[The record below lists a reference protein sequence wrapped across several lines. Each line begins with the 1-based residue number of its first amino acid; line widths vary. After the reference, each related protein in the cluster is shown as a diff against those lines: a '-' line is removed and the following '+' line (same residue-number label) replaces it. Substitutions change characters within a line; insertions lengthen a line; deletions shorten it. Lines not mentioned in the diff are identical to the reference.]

1 MSTGLNK
8 QRLKQILSARQASV
22 AIIFIAIIGRL
33 MQIFYFF
40 NVRVDASYQTIATK
54 NFLAGHGISI
64 DFVLPSDLSTI
75 LYEPLIRWPPGFSL
89 LLAPF
94 YFLSGGNYIG
104 AGIILHGLCAIA
116 LIFYSRAIL
125 KLFEVPQQL
134 VNVST
139 IVTGFFIY
147 PFYLVISSDAISTS
161 FFIAGFY
168 YTMAFFKTQN
178 HSARKIFTAA
188 FCFIVCAWTK
198 YLLIPVVF
206 LIPNYLIISGLF
218 LKDKRLKQYGLI
230 MFLTLIFGA
239 GYLLAYQKFISGS
252 AAYINTA
259 QRGFFPEN
267 LIDAYLLF
275 PGALLSSDT
284 LTLVLAKRSFQ
295 NFIVYA
301 YRLVY
306 LLSIALAAII
316 SFRVCKKTSESL
328 SLRQHY
334 FLLVSFISAA
344 LIGFLAILSSNI
356 AKGEETPGVLWT
368 FIQEPRY
375 YGPLIV
381 LIQLSLFIFYPTKK
395 RKLKFVFFFLF
406 FLLAIE
412 TCRGIIF
419 DLNRLHLFQKEE
431 YSWQYENRFQKYA
444 DNILRTADKTFGT
457 QQSIVTG
464 SSYYL
469 NNRVCLFSHVPILP
483 NAPDINQF
491 ASLQCKKPVLLLVI
505 INKKDFPAF
514 QSFLAAQKET
524 AGKFDDYYFYT
535 VYIQAH
541 S

>member
-1 MSTGLNK
+1 MSTGLKK

-22 AIIFIAIIGRL
+22 AIIFIAITGRL

-40 NVRVDASYQTIATK
+40 NIRVDASYQTIATK

-75 LYEPLIRWPPGFSL
+75 IYESLIRWPPGFSL

-94 YFLSGGNYIG
+94 YFLSGNYIA

-116 LIFYSRAIL
+116 LIFYSRAVL
-125 KLFEVPQQL
+125 KLLEVPLYL

-147 PFYLVISSDAISTS
+147 PFYLIISSDAISTT

-206 LIPNYLIISGLF
+206 LIPNYIIISGLF

-239 GYLLAYQKFISGS
+239 GSLLAYQKFISGS
-252 AAYINTA
+252 AAYIDTA
-259 QRGFFPEN
+259 QHGFFPEN
-267 LIDAYLLF
+267 LLDAYPLI
-275 PGALLSSDT
+275 PGAVLSSDT
-284 LTLVLAKRSFQ
+284 LTLVFAKRSFQ

-316 SFRVCKKTSESL
+316 SFRVCKKNFNST
-328 SLRQHY
+328 SLRQNY
-334 FLLVSFISAA
+334 FLLLSFLCVA

-356 AKGEETPGVLWT
+356 AKGQETPGVLWT

-375 YGPLIV
+375 YGPLVV

-395 RKLKFVFFFLF
+395 QKLKFVFFFLF

-412 TCRGIIF
+412 TCRGIVF
-419 DLNRLHLFQKEE
+419 DLNRIRFLKKEE
-431 YSWQYENRFQKYA
+431 YSWQYESRFQKYA
-444 DNILRTADKTFGT
+444 DDVLRAAEKKF
-457 QQSIVTG
+457 SAEKNVVVG
-464 SSYYL
+464 SSYYI

-483 NAPDINQF
+483 NAQDINKF
-491 ASLQCKKPVLLLVI
+491 STLQCKKPVLLLVI

-514 QSFLAAQKET
+514 QPFLAAQHEI

-535 VYIQAH
+535 VYIQPH